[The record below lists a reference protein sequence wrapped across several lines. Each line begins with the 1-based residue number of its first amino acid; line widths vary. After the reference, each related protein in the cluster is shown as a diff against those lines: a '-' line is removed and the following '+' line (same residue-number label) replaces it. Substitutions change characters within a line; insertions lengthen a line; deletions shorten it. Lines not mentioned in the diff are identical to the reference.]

1 LFVQIYLGCQK
12 RGYCL
17 RLTFRVLPYAMP
29 AVLLGS
35 GLLLIFL
42 GAPWSIGIVQVGSAL
57 IAGGL
62 MLQLGYFLR
71 LIHPVWKRL
80 RKEVMGQIPIIVLMA
95 SQAILASTS
104 ILPPSQTF
112 LAVILLSSVS
122 GWHFYRR
129 QLNLRILRFYGEIRD
144 LLDKFR
150 GLNFEPKNE
159 AEDFSIVRL
168 LEMVSPPPNTDVEDD
183 GSFTKVTWIGNAY
196 MIFRSWLSSIR
207 HKVDLIIRNGGNTQ
221 EIDVVST
228 VEEFISLY
236 NNFMEKIVHTLLQH
250 VSKSTT
256 DVEAKRLAK
265 IRFSLF
271 RENLDQL
278 RFRFESLLKELRK
291 SGLTVSGETLSST
304 TDLLL

>member
-1 LFVQIYLGCQK
+1 
-12 RGYCL
+12 
-17 RLTFRVLPYAMP
+17 MP

-35 GLLLIFL
+35 GLLLMYT
-42 GAPWSIGIVQVGSAL
+42 GAPWSLGIVQVGSAL
-57 IAGGL
+57 AAGGL
-62 MLQLGYFLR
+62 MLQVAYFLR

-80 RKEVMGQIPIIVLMA
+80 RTEVLHHIPIIVVMA
-95 SQAILASTS
+95 SQGLLVATNL
-104 ILPPSQTF
+104 LPPSQTF
-112 LAVILLSSVS
+112 LAMILLASIS
-122 GWHFYRR
+122 GWHFYQR
-129 QLNLRILRFYGEIRD
+129 QSNLRILGFFEEIRD

-159 AEDFSIVRL
+159 TEDFSIVRL
-168 LEMVSPPPNTDVEDD
+168 LEMVSPPSGTDVDD
-183 GSFTKVTWIGNAY
+183 GGSFTKVTWIGNAY

-207 HKVDLIIRNGGNTQ
+207 HKVDLIMRNGGNTQ
-221 EIDVVST
+221 EYDVVST

-236 NNFMEKIVHTLLQH
+236 NSFMDKIVHTLLQH
-250 VSKSTT
+250 VSKSAT
-256 DVEAKRLAK
+256 DVEAKRLAR

-291 SGLTVSGETLSST
+291 SGFAISGETLSST

>member
-1 LFVQIYLGCQK
+1 VLDE

-17 RLTFRVLPYAMP
+17 RLTIRVLPYAMP

-35 GLLLIFL
+35 GLLLTFV
-42 GAPWSIGIVQVGSAL
+42 GAPWSLGIVQVGSAL
-57 IAGGL
+57 LAGGL
-62 MLQLGYFLR
+62 MLQVAYFLR
-71 LIHPVWKRL
+71 LIHPAWKQL
-80 RKEVMGQIPIIVLMA
+80 RTEILHQIPILVAMT
-95 SQAILASTS
+95 SQAILAATD

-112 LAVILLSSVS
+112 LAIILLASIS

-150 GLNFEPKNE
+150 GINFEPKNE

-168 LEMVSPPPNTDVEDD
+168 LEMVSPQSGSDVDD
-183 GSFTKVTWIGNAY
+183 GESFTKVTWIGNAY

-207 HKVDLIIRNGGNTQ
+207 HKVDLIMRNGGNTQ
-221 EIDVVST
+221 EYDVVST
-228 VEEFISLY
+228 VEEFITLY
-236 NNFMEKIVHTLLQH
+236 NSFMDKIVHTLLQH
-250 VSKSTT
+250 VSKSAT
-256 DVEAKRLAK
+256 DIEAKRLAK

-291 SGLTVSGETLSST
+291 SGFAVSGETLSST
-304 TDLLL
+304 TDLL

>member
-1 LFVQIYLGCQK
+1 VSDE
-12 RGYCL
+12 RGYSL
-17 RLTFRVLPYAMP
+17 KLTIRALPYAMP
-29 AVLLGS
+29 AALLGS

-42 GAPWSIGIVQVGSAL
+42 GAPWSIGIVQVGSTL

-62 MLQLGYFLR
+62 MLQVAYFLR

-80 RKEVMGQIPIIVLMA
+80 RKEVLGQIPIIVLMV
-95 SQAILASTS
+95 SQIILVSTN

-112 LAVILLSSVS
+112 LAIILLSSIS
-122 GWHFYRR
+122 GWHFYQR
-129 QLNLRILRFYGEIRD
+129 QSNLRILRFYGEIRD

-150 GLNFEPKNE
+150 GLNFESKNP
-159 AEDFSIVRL
+159 AEDFSIIRL
-168 LEMVSPPPNTDVEDD
+168 LEMVSPPSDTDPDD

-207 HKVDLIIRNGGNTQ
+207 HKVDLIMRNGGNNQ

-236 NNFMEKIVHTLLQH
+236 NSFMDKIVHTLLQY
-250 VSKSTT
+250 VNKSAT
-256 DVEAKRLAK
+256 DMEAKRLAK

-271 RENLDQL
+271 RENIDQL
-278 RFRFESLLKELRK
+278 RFRFESLLKELRR
-291 SGLTVSGETLSST
+291 SGFAVSGETLAST
-304 TDLLL
+304 TDLL

>member
-1 LFVQIYLGCQK
+1 
-12 RGYCL
+12 
-17 RLTFRVLPYAMP
+17 MP

-35 GLLLIFL
+35 GLLLIYL
-42 GAPWSIGIVQVGSAL
+42 GAPWSLGIVQVGSAL

-62 MLQLGYFLR
+62 MLQVAYFLR
-71 LIHPVWKRL
+71 LIHPIWKRL
-80 RKEVMGQIPIIVLMA
+80 RTEVLGQIPIIVLMA
-95 SQAILASTS
+95 SQAILASTN

-112 LAVILLSSVS
+112 LALILLSTVS

-129 QLNLRILRFYGEIRD
+129 QTNLRILRFYGEIRD

-150 GLNFEPKNE
+150 GLNFEPKSE
-159 AEDFSIVRL
+159 AEDFSIIRL
-168 LEMVSPPPNTDVEDD
+168 LEMVSPQSGSDVDD
-183 GSFTKVTWIGNAY
+183 GGSFTKVTWIGNAY

-207 HKVDLIIRNGGNTQ
+207 HKVDLIMRNGGNTQ
-221 EIDVVST
+221 EYDLVST

-236 NNFMEKIVHTLLQH
+236 NSFMDKIVHTLLQH

-256 DVEAKRLAK
+256 DVEAKRLGK

-291 SGLTVSGETLSST
+291 SGFAISGETLSST
-304 TDLLL
+304 TDLIL

>member
-1 LFVQIYLGCQK
+1 
-12 RGYCL
+12 
-17 RLTFRVLPYAMP
+17 MP

-35 GLLLIFL
+35 GLLLTIL
-42 GAPWSIGIVQVGSAL
+42 EAPWSLGIGQVGSVL
-57 IAGGL
+57 LAGGL
-62 MLQLGYFLR
+62 LLQVAYFLR
-71 LIHPVWKRL
+71 LIHPTWKQL
-80 RKEVMGQIPIIVLMA
+80 RTEILHQVPIIVLMA
-95 SQAILASTS
+95 SQAILATTD

-112 LAVILLSSVS
+112 LAVTLLASIS

-129 QLNLRILRFYGEIRD
+129 QSNLRILRFYGEIRD

-168 LEMVSPPPNTDVEDD
+168 LEMVSPQSGTNVEDD

-207 HKVDLIIRNGGNTQ
+207 HKVDLIMRNGGNTP
-221 EIDVVST
+221 EYDVVST

-236 NNFMEKIVHTLLQH
+236 NSFMDKIVHTLLQH
-250 VSKSTT
+250 VNKSAT
-256 DVEAKRLAK
+256 DIEAKRLAK

-278 RFRFESLLKELRK
+278 RFRFESLLKELRR
-291 SGLTVSGETLSST
+291 SGFTISGETLSST
-304 TDLLL
+304 TDLL